1 MADVSDGNLPGRA
14 YHHLLEAFGKQQ
26 WWPAE
31 TAFEVLV
38 GAVLT
43 QNAAWRNVEQAL
55 ARLSEQKLLTP
66 EAILS
71 APSDLLRDCLRPSG
85 YYNVK
90 AQRLIAACEAW
101 VELGG
106 EAGVGRME
114 TAALR
119 ERLLAV
125 KGLGPESVD
134 DVLLYGL
141 GRPVFVVDAYTRR
154 IFSRI
159 GAIAESIDYQ
169 SLQDFFHAGLPSD
182 AALYAEYHALIVNA
196 GKHHCRPRLPRC
208 EDCPLI
214 SLCDYAQLGA

>member
-14 YHHLLEAFGKQQ
+14 YQHLLEAFGKQQ